1 MRVFPVSI
9 TTFNQ
14 IQMFVSL
21 AMKQPFD
28 ILVGNERQNIN
39 GKDFMG
45 MASLDYTRPLQVK
58 VNCSEEDFLCFRQ
71 AVMTVTQ

>member
-1 MRVFPVSI
+1 MQEFPISI
-9 TTFNQ
+9 TTYTQ
-14 IQMFVSL
+14 IQHFVAL
-21 AMKQPFD
+21 AAKQPFD

-58 VNCSEEDFLCFRQ
+58 VSCSEEEFLCFRQ
-71 AVMTVTQ
+71 AALCVCE

>member
-1 MRVFPVSI
+1 MREFPVFI
-9 TTFNQ
+9 TTFTQ
-14 IQMFVSL
+14 IQQFVAI

-28 ILVGNERQNIN
+28 VQVGNDRQNIN

-71 AVMTVTQ
+71 AVLTCTQ